1 MLKIESEQLE
11 KDNTNLLEE
20 NKNMEEKNAKLDK
33 QVKVILN
40 KIEVNNLLKEIDIEE
55 LKLIAKNNK
64 EMNTSLEKM
73 MIKLN
78 STNSVVPE
86 W

>member
-86 W
+86 

>member
-1 MLKIESEQLE
+1 
-11 KDNTNLLEE
+11 
-20 NKNMEEKNAKLDK
+20 MEEKNGKLDK

-78 STNSVVPE
+78 SSNGGNLE
-86 W
+86 WN